1 MHMEEYIFCIR
12 KRLLYFEIIDGM
24 NTMPYPQKDSYT
36 YLVFMVFMGRQ
47 GSIISEDE
55 KNKVFFGLT
64 LLQFWNFGII
74 PLLFAYLEAYH

>member
-36 YLVFMVFMGRQ
+36 YLVFMGRQ

-55 KNKVFFGLT
+55 KNKGFLD
-64 LLQFWNFGII
+64 
-74 PLLFAYLEAYH
+74 